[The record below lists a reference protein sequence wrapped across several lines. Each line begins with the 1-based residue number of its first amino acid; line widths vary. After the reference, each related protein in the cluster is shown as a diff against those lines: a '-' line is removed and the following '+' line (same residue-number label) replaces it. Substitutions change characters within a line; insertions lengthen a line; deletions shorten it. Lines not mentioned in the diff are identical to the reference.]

1 MLKKWSTKKK
11 ESKKNHQNI
20 SLGYKEVYHFVL
32 GYTSHHMQPQ
42 AVHTEQYF
50 SLVHLFS

>member
-11 ESKKNHQNI
+11 ESKKKKNHQNI

-32 GYTSHHMQPQ
+32 GYTSHHM
-42 AVHTEQYF
+42 
-50 SLVHLFS
+50 